1 MDILRSLGFVR
12 GKHSVR
18 TEVMA
23 GLTTFLTMAYILA
36 VNPDILSVTGMDKG
50 AVFTATALASA
61 LGTLLMAFL
70 ARLPFAQ
77 APGMGI
83 NAFFAF
89 TLCGAL
95 GYSWQVGLAAVFIEG
110 IIFILLTVFNVR
122 EAIIKCV
129 PTNLQY
135 AISAGIGMF
144 IAFVGLK
151 SSGIIVASEATLVQ
165 LGDFTP
171 TTLLAMAGIVI
182 TGALVKRG
190 VNGAL
195 FYGIIITTI
204 IGLIVGVVVLPQDF
218 SLVAAPQSLE
228 PTFLQFDFTP
238 FYKDIDLN
246 LIFIIFMLVF
256 IDIFNT
262 LGTLIGAAAK
272 ADMINEQGEIKNA
285 KESMLADA
293 IATSAG
299 AVLGTSTVTT
309 YVESTAGI
317 TAGGRTGLT
326 ALTTAGLFLVA
337 TFLSPLFLIVPSAAT
352 ASALVLVGVFM
363 IDAVPKIKLH
373 DISEALPAFIT
384 MLFMVLT
391 YDISKGMA
399 FGMLSY
405 IFIKVLSGNYKDIS
419 LTLWIVG
426 AMLIVLYVIQGQM

>member
-1 MDILRSLGFVR
+1 MDFFSSLGVVR

-18 TEVMA
+18 TEIMA
-23 GLTTFLTMAYILA
+23 GVTTFLTMAYILA
-36 VNPDILSVTGMDKG
+36 VNPDMLSVTGMDEG

-61 LGTLLMAFL
+61 IGTIIMAFF

-89 TLCGAL
+89 TLCGAM
-95 GYSWQVGLAAVFIEG
+95 GYSWQIALAAVFIEG

-122 EAIIKCV
+122 EAILKCV

-165 LGDFTP
+165 LGEFTP
-171 TTLLAMAGIVI
+171 TTVLAMMGIVI
-182 TGALVKRG
+182 SGAMVKLGIR
-190 VNGAL
+190 GAL
-195 FYGIIITTI
+195 FYGIILTTLVGVI
-204 IGLIVGVVVLPQDF
+204 IGVVALPEGF
-218 SLVAAPQSLE
+218 TPVSAPQSLA

-238 FYKDIDLN
+238 FYKQLDLN

-272 ADMINEQGEIKNA
+272 AEMIDERGNIRQV
-285 KESMLADA
+285 KECMLADA
-293 IATSAG
+293 VATSVG

-317 TAGGRTGLT
+317 AEGGRTGLT

-337 TFLSPLFLIVPSAAT
+337 IFLAPVFLLVPSAAT

-363 IDAVPKIKLH
+363 IDAVPKITLD

-384 MLFMVLT
+384 MLLMVLT

-405 IFIKVLSGNYKDIS
+405 IFIKILSGNYKDIN

-426 AMLIVLYVIQGQM
+426 ALLIALYAIQAQM

>member
-1 MDILRSLGFVR
+1 MDILRYLGFIR

-18 TEVMA
+18 TELMS

-61 LGTLLMAFL
+61 IGTILMAFV

-110 IIFILLTVFNVR
+110 VVFILLTVFNVR

-151 SSGIIVASEATLVQ
+151 SAGIITGNEATLVQ
-165 LGDFTP
+165 LGEFTP

-182 TGALVKRG
+182 SGALVKRG

-195 FYGIIITTI
+195 FYGIIITTA
-204 IGLIVGVVVLPQDF
+204 IGLIAGVVPLPEGF
-218 SLVAAPQSLE
+218 SPVSAPQSLA

-238 FYKDIDLN
+238 FYKELDLK

-262 LGTLIGAAAK
+262 LGTLIGAASKAEMIDKKGNIKHAK
-272 ADMINEQGEIKNA
+272 QA
-285 KESMLADA
+285 MLADA
-293 IATSAG
+293 VATSIG
-299 AVLGTSTVTT
+299 ATIGTSTVTT

-317 TAGGRTGLT
+317 AAGGRTGLT
-326 ALTTAGLFLVA
+326 ALTTA
-337 TFLSPLFLIVPSAAT
+337 SLFLIAIFLAPVFLLVPSAAT
-352 ASALVLVGVFM
+352 ASALIIVGVFM
-363 IDAVPKIKLH
+363 IDAVPKIKLN

-391 YDISKGMA
+391 FDISSGMA

-405 IFIKVLSGNYKDIS
+405 IGIKVLSGNYKDIN

-426 AMLIVLYVIQGQM
+426 IMLVLLYAFKAQM